1 LVVAG
6 NAKATYGSR
15 SKEWTGEFSG
25 LISNTWDTN
34 IGRFGLL
41 ADFARSHVVTRT
53 ESVIMDKIDTFC
65 TTGSTN
71 AQGKGIVNA

>member
-1 LVVAG
+1 
-6 NAKATYGSR
+6 
-15 SKEWTGEFSG
+15 EFSG

-71 AQGKGIVNA
+71 AQGKGIVNADGSVACASNSFGGSGWAY